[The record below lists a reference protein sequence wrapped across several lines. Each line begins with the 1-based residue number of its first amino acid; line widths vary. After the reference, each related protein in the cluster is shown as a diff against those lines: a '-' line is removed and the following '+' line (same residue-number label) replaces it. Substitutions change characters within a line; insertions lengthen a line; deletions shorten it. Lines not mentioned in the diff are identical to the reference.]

1 MSKTSYRP
9 LTGADAE
16 AVRTL
21 RLNVHQTD
29 PESFSTT
36 IESERNVSIDTLR
49 QVLDDYEKSENAL
62 IVGAFDSTLVAMIGV
77 ERSSAAKARLW
88 GLYVRQSHR
97 GQGIGAK
104 LLSSGLVFAA
114 LKIDS
119 NSNIDCCFTN
129 VTEPMHQDSSFL
141 LITRQSSFAT
151 AGLET
156 IQVFSSRHAHAWK
169 AAAS

>member
-114 LKIDS
+114 SLDAVES
-119 NSNIDCCFTN
+119 VVLE
-129 VTEPMHQDSSFL
+129 VTDKSTAAIRLYERAGFQHVDQE
-141 LITRQSSFAT
+141 RAT
-151 AGLET
+151 A
-156 IQVFSSRHAHAWK
+156 SSANTSIAELAMELRIVPRH
-169 AAAS
+169 